1 MAQQLKNRLTD
12 ELENSMRGIGEGKT
26 FPKEAVEKDRIRHIA
41 ACEKSLRAERVRQA
55 KSAEAASKIF
65 INL

>member
-12 ELENSMRGIGEGKT
+12 DLENSIRGTGKVIT
-26 FPKEAVEKDRIRHIA
+26 FPEEAVEKERIRHIK
-41 ACEKSLRAERVRQA
+41 ACENNLRAERVRQA
-55 KSAEAASKIF
+55 KSVEAASKIF